1 MKQLTQPQLIH
12 LVTSVIK
19 GENAAFAF
27 NALMMNATSIFE
39 MCGNKL
45 LRISIASTLREVFSR
60 IMVDLIDK
68 GDFKLEGGLSE
79 TLIHVVEE
87 GPLYAGDL
95 IAPSIRDDLL
105 KAGLVCMVP
114 VKGEDGFTA
123 ATHAGKLL
131 YLKVFQADTIKEAM
145 EKRKAGFVH

>member
-1 MKQLTQPQLIH
+1 MKQLSQPQIINRVASL
-12 LVTSVIK
+12 IK

-27 NALMMNATSIFE
+27 NALLMNATGIFE
-39 MCGNKL
+39 SCGNKL
-45 LRISIASTLREVFSR
+45 LRLSIASTMREVFHR
-60 IMVDLIDK
+60 IMLDLIDK
-68 GDFKLEGGLSE
+68 GDFKLNGNLSE

-87 GPLYAGDL
+87 GPVYAGDL

-131 YLKVFQADTIKEAM
+131 YLKTFQADTIKEAM
-145 EKRKAGFVH
+145 EKRKAGFIP